1 MIPIQF
7 ITHQTERYTY
17 EESAQMALAGG
28 CKWIQLRIKGQSD
41 ELVMPIATRIQIAC
55 KEAGATFIIDD
66 RVELAQQINADGVH
80 LGKDDMPIAEARKRL
95 GEGFIIGGTANTFDD
110 ILSCYRQGAD
120 YIGCG
125 PYRFT
130 TTKEN
135 LAPVIGLSGYADYMQ
150 QLQAKNIHI
159 PVCAIGGITRDDIP
173 SILQTGVHGIALSG
187 AVLQAVDPIAEMNTL
202 LNIDL

>member
-110 ILSCYRQGAD
+110 ILSCYRQ
-120 YIGCG
+120 
-125 PYRFT
+125 
-130 TTKEN
+130 
-135 LAPVIGLSGYADYMQ
+135 
-150 QLQAKNIHI
+150 
-159 PVCAIGGITRDDIP
+159 
-173 SILQTGVHGIALSG
+173 
-187 AVLQAVDPIAEMNTL
+187 VLI
-202 LNIDL
+202 I